1 MRNILMDK
9 KTIIYSFKTIF
20 KKTKLI
26 CPYCGTVQNYK
37 KNSCC
42 VCHKSLDSVKD
53 NTLKIKNCIRAGIGI
68 LVLSVISVVTAMVIN
83 NALKKKPVNDNK
95 YVQKETDTTSKT
107 EETSLTKETTENTT
121 SVKET
126 TSETPTTQAPTTEST
141 TTVPPTE
148 KPTVPESKPFS
159 IDDVKWIKE
168 PYLSCDTVIPLSEV
182 VGENSDMRFS
192 DGGDWWSRAY
202 YGFIEGNNTDL
213 KKYQPHKYGLVDF
226 NGNVVIDYSYE
237 IEVSEPHGHAYIGHG
252 DDSGSV
258 IDINGNK
265 TGAWAGGIGERPHL
279 YYNTYDGKFWS
290 WSEVLYIFDSVSKYD
305 GEDNICILSNIYYDG
320 DYKNTGG
327 WYEVNGNV
335 SYLDTYTIYNL
346 STGRIVD
353 TVDDYYVAGKI
364 GNSECISVK
373 KNGKYIFIDEN
384 GKQIVPGTYDFARC
398 FRDGLA
404 AVYKDGKAG
413 YIDTTLTVSLGR
425 DPDVDYSFDEDVM
438 PDIVGISLDEA
449 KKLCEKQ
456 GIILIVSEY
465 QYNADYDAMYV
476 LAQGVKE
483 GEAIQKDATVE
494 IVLSKGKQSYIV
506 PDVVYFEEEEA
517 INIVKERGLDCDIT
531 YKEDENV
538 AEGCVV
544 SQSVAAG
551 TQAKAGDVI
560 SLVVSS
566 GPPKFDMIDVVGE
579 QHKDAEEKLHE
590 LGLVVTVDY
599 IYDENYELGTV
610 IKQSEEKGAKVYK
623 GYEITITVVS
633 DEALINVPD
642 VVGKDFDEATEMITS
657 ANLKVEKNEIYDNNV
672 AAGLVISQTPQ
683 AGSSQKGGTKILLT
697 VSLGKQPV
705 TVKFNSL
712 GGTCPESERTVY
724 YTETYGELPVPTMQY
739 HKFLGW
745 YTAEKSGSQVEAD
758 TKVNNVNSQT
768 LYARW
773 ERIYVRVAFDANG
786 GKVGT
791 SSTNIAMGEKYS
803 LPTPER
809 KYYSFDGWYTEKNGG
824 TKVTSSDV
832 MSTGERHTL
841 YAHWTVKSVTVTYDA
856 GSGNV
861 TGDTNVKYNL
871 GTEYGKKLATRT
883 GYTFMGWYTKANG
896 SGTKVLE
903 TDIVTDEKEH
913 TLYAYWSNKAIT
925 ITLDPRSG
933 TLSERSIKAEYDK
946 EYGTLPTPER
956 KGYTFEGWY
965 TSASGGDRVT
975 EFSVCKDEKDATLYA
990 RWANQQ
996 FNVYFNS
1003 NGGSCSTNNK
1013 TVTYNNSY
1021 GDLPSATRT
1030 GYTFAGW
1037 YTECL
1042 GGRNVNQNTTYT
1054 DINDTTLYAHW
1065 NKNSY
1070 TVTFDA
1076 NGGSCSTGRITVKY
1090 DDSYGGLPTPSY
1102 FRHTFA
1108 GWYTS
1113 RSGGSK
1119 IESGSIFRETRNITL
1134 YAHWNDIPVTAIN
1147 GDFSDKTFGVG
1158 ETRNPGASVSPSSA
1172 TNTTITWRSNNTNV
1186 AKVDGN
1192 GNITGISK
1200 GTATITASCGGVSRN
1215 ITVYI
1220 KNVVYG
1226 YDLSQGSINFGDYMY
1241 APQNDWINGGKPGY
1255 QHIHIEFGTKNTVKD
1270 GNSVIFYSRRDVGM
1284 FGIFIE
1290 NKKLVVAEVK
1300 DGNGHYNLC
1309 RTNITLQPN
1318 TKYRIEVDPSGTYNI
1333 VQNGQLVETGHFP
1346 DFRFIVGGSSV
1357 TSIPGAYTVMGSV
1370 ESWYGGAYK
1379 GSPAADIYIYKIDSE
1394 AGFTHYVRG
1403 HGSHPGHAGATH
1415 IEVTSNGVIN
1425 RGGNKDGWV
1434 YCDTSVTGINSKAI
1448 TRILVDY

>member
-1 MRNILMDK
+1 MDK

-148 KPTVPESKPFS
+148 KTTVPESKPFS

-1037 YTECL
+1037 YTECS

>member
-1 MRNILMDK
+1 MDK

-182 VGENSDMRFS
+182 VGENLDMRFS

-1037 YTECL
+1037 YTECS

>member
-1013 TVTYNNSY
+1013 TVTYNISY

-1037 YTECL
+1037 YTECS

-1200 GTATITASCGGVSRN
+1200 GTATITASCGAVSRN

>member
-1 MRNILMDK
+1 MDK

-1037 YTECL
+1037 YTECS

>member
-1037 YTECL
+1037 YTECS